1 MAAEIVL
8 IDPQDFSSQNY
19 EGQDINLIST
29 FEINTFLSTS
39 SYVELFVYDNNQ
51 NILSS
56 NYNFTQYTVLNNGQ
70 SPGSNNDL
78 FQIEINPE
86 NTLIYEG
93 YDQGQYNVYYN
104 FFNKQIGSELQK
116 LYISEISSDRT
127 EIRLNSTDLNNIDI
141 IEQTNNFVQLR
152 ENSPYFLDFYLNFGE
167 NQLAIANNIQLDN
180 QDPTNPTIL
189 IKLYEALP
197 SEFDQ
202 NSLLWVVTL
211 LEEPIAYQVTFQDI
225 PIIIADTVPLNGPNF
240 NIAIK
245 DQINNSTVDYN
256 YVDLTST
263 SLTSSF
269 NQLSSL
275 LEEKEIDINID
286 YTNFNNFVHFSSA
299 QVRLENFYYKISLL
313 EDYSSSIA
321 ILNNTTNNN
330 PSASLAVYENK
341 INNVITNFDNYEY
354 YLYYSSGSWTW
365 PKINPQI
372 PYNLYPINS
381 PEVLNWL
388 GSTNE
393 YSPYYGGIILSASNF
408 DNRNPNNLYY
418 SIPEYLRDDPSNNQY
433 QKFVEMVGQ
442 FYDNIWV
449 YYKDV
454 TEKYNAD
461 NRLEYGISKDIV
473 ADAIRDFGVKLYQNN
488 FSINDLYTAFI
499 GLTPQGGL
507 FPFPNI
513 TGSLPTPTG
522 FEYVDTLISASNDYI
537 PLDDVNKSL
546 YKRIYHN
553 LPYLLKA
560 KGTLPGL
567 RTLITSYGIP
577 DTVLRI
583 NEYGGKDKSNTNDW
597 DYWENNFNYTFYT
610 TASNFISTPWTPIN
624 TSWDTIDGV
633 ADSVS
638 FRFKTDGLPF
648 DSASIAHQSLW
659 NVNGTNLHLV
669 LRYEGTGYNTNFPT
683 PNNPLGL
690 PYSGSIIDPY
700 YQYAYLDFYPSYN
713 NDPTIS
719 ASIYLPFYDGGWWS
733 VMVNRSPEIA
743 GNSDFTLYAGN
754 KIYEGGDNGTALG
767 FYATSSVNANTIE
780 WTGPGT
786 SYFAR
791 GGITINN
798 NPYTWFSGSLQE
810 IRYFTSPL
818 SESVFKDYI
827 MNPHSTEG
835 NSLNSSPD
843 ELIFRAS
850 LGGELYTGSV
860 SIHPKVTGSWVATS
874 SFTLNSNFGF
884 DKTPVFIPNKEY
896 FFYDQPA
903 VGIKNAV
910 SDKIRIEDNIYPS
923 GSTLSP
929 FRSLAQNL
937 AISQSYT
944 ANTNLLE
951 VAFSPQD
958 EINQDIMDQ
967 IGYFNIGEF
976 IGDPRLRSSS
986 ATSYPALDNLRNEY
1000 FEKYIKNYDLNDYIR
1015 LIKFF
1020 DNSLFKMIKDFVPA
1034 RTSLASGVV
1043 IKQHLLERNKYPQP
1057 QVNSYSTI
1065 AYQTS
1070 GSNPPSGSGS
1080 TNNIPFTFQDISVSG
1095 TIAPQW
1101 NDYNPGTIENFSG
1114 GTGGTFEMF
1123 NGVSTS
1129 PYGPNGTG
1137 PLNIFFITQSWN
1149 EGIVTPLGIANTLH
1163 NAQDEFY
1170 DGEFSGS
1177 VLTVNTQSLHQPY
1190 PLNNIASYYRQV
1202 HYYGTGSDES
1212 NIFESLFLNNTTA
1225 PQNGEI
1231 LFYNEPAILFG
1242 VPSYQLFNT
1251 KYLKIA
1257 RIDCSGS
1264 NNTNVLENID
1274 KAFIFN
1280 NIVGQYIEYELTV
1293 LNEQTTYYLYEA
1305 IPRSY
1310 TPSLW
1315 PNQILNY
1322 RVSASNI
1329 SPQTIAPGIFPT
1341 TLTLWG
1347 SVSGNTLNYF
1357 NPSTGIHNLGN
1368 TPNTQLLVTG
1378 SAVISGSS
1386 GRLYLNLQRQGN
1398 TSTITSAN
1406 YTSETPITISSTY
1419 YGLQGDLLYL
1429 AATRGGVSGITVVKS
1444 GSFLLTQSRALSSS
1458 NCIPVI
1464 FEPYV
1469 TDFNYYYSDNNPIMN
1484 NINEERLSSF
1494 FEKVEYYPGITTPTN
1509 FNLIISGSAA
1519 KANVQDSNYSS
1530 KRIINPR
1537 YNGVKS
1543 TSQLLNTWSPP
1554 DTISGYKDSGTY
1566 GKTPT
1571 AQSLKTAVAYCDWIG
1586 GWPPDRMNA
1595 SAIHI
1600 QYLIKADG
1608 TIIIPDISE
1617 NSLYENKGNFES
1629 GERIIISSHTIASG
1643 QPIQY
1648 RDVIRGG
1655 TRIEPILYTQLGSA
1669 PNATWNTTMS
1679 FEDFIPSNTGA
1690 TGDYSAFYSINSS
1703 TAVVIPNNIETIIPI
1718 NNVIYGAPIAVGNSY
1733 EVTSQAILDGVDLT
1747 FKSNNSIYSSFGSN
1761 TVAVTA
1767 VLKIYK
1773 NSISPSNQ
1781 LASNTAQWTYNPIT
1795 QPAFI
1800 PTLLNKQVT
1809 VPAANLVIGD
1819 KYFATLK
1826 VSYQNTPGG
1835 NVGIFS
1841 NFKISQYPAYSTPV
1855 TSSGYNSI
1863 WAYYNTANYPNVIT
1877 SSNSTLVQLY
1887 DDLNTKMSDITGSGF
1902 NPITLPWSIQYGDEF
1917 RFEGREDFTYQV
1929 GKIFGPEDS
1938 GSGRLSQTGSI
1949 EVHFDYNLP
1958 VSASPLLFNLDHFLI
1973 RRYVDDPAQIIM
1985 EGFKPVNS
1993 AGPFIVRPEYIVP
2006 ELDKSVDEFILDLT
2020 QKGLL

>member
-408 DNRNPNNLYY
+408 DNGNPNNLYY

-1095 TIAPQW
+1095 TITPQW

-1163 NAQDEFY
+1163 DAQDEFY

-1274 KAFIFN
+1274 KALIFN
-1280 NIVGQYIEYELTV
+1280 DIAGQYVEYELTV

-1398 TSTITSAN
+1398 TSTLTSAT
-1406 YTSETPITISSTY
+1406 YTSETPVTISSTY
-1419 YGLQGDLLYL
+1419 YGLQGDSLYL

-1444 GSFLLTQSRALSSS
+1444 GSFLLTQSRAISSS
-1458 NCIPVI
+1458 NCAPVI

-1469 TDFNYYYSDNNPIMN
+1469 TTFDYYYSDNNPTMN
-1484 NINEERLSSF
+1484 NINEERLSSL

-1509 FNLIISGSAA
+1509 FALIISGSAA
-1519 KANVQDSNYSS
+1519 KAPVQDSNYTS
-1530 KRIINPR
+1530 KRVINPR

-1543 TSQLLNTWSPP
+1543 TSQLLNQWTPG
-1554 DTISGYKDSGTY
+1554 DTGTY

-1586 GWPPDRMNA
+1586 GWPPDRENA

-1600 QYLIKADG
+1600 QYLIKSDG
-1608 TIIIPDISE
+1608 TIVIPDVSE
-1617 NSLYENKGNFES
+1617 NSLFENKGNFES
-1629 GERIIISSHTIASG
+1629 GERLIISSKTISSG
-1643 QPIQY
+1643 QPTQY
-1648 RDVIRGG
+1648 RNIIRGG
-1655 TRIEPILYTQLGSA
+1655 SRIEPILYTQFGQS
-1669 PNATWNTTMS
+1669 PNISWNTTMS
-1679 FEDFIPSNTGA
+1679 FANFTPSPISASADYQALLWKPFDPATYPSTGA
-1690 TGDYSAFYSINSS
+1690 INAILF
-1703 TAVVIPNNIETIIPI
+1703 T
-1718 NNVIYGAPIAVGNSY
+1718 NVIYGSSYFNAGGYQVPLGAVQDNVS
-1733 EVTSQAILDGVDLT
+1733 LT
-1747 FKSNNSIYSSFGSN
+1747 FSGKARLQFAQLNPFNAFGN
-1761 TVAVTA
+1761 INYTVR
-1767 VLKIYK
+1767 LYIYK
-1773 NSISPSNQ
+1773 NGSIISYSN
-1781 LASNTAQWTYNPIT
+1781 AIT
-1795 QPAFI
+1795 QNFNPNLTYDFNINYTVLSNLSAGDI
-1800 PTLLNKQVT
+1800 YTLAVQVT
-1809 VPAANLVIGD
+1809 DFVPFVNGSYKLIGCQ
-1819 KYFATLK
+1819 L
-1826 VSYQNTPGG
+1826 
-1835 NVGIFS
+1835 
-1841 NFKISQYPAYSTPV
+1841 KISQNPIYIPPTPITTGV
-1855 TSSGYNSI
+1855 NSI
-1863 WAYYNTANYPNVIT
+1863 WAYYDSSSYPYVIT
-1877 SSNSTLVQLY
+1877 SSVPELVQLY
-1887 DDLNTKMSDITGSGF
+1887 GNPDTKMDDIVGSGF
-1902 NPITLPWSIQYGDEF
+1902 NPILLPWSIEYGDEF
-1917 RFEGREDFTYQV
+1917 RFEGREELVYQV
-1929 GKIFGPEDS
+1929 GKIFGPAEGS
-1938 GSGRLSQTGSI
+1938 GSGRLTQTGSI
-1949 EVHFDYNLP
+1949 EVHFNYNLP
-1958 VSASPLLFNLDHFLI
+1958 VSASSSNFNLDHFVI
-1973 RRYVDDPAQIIM
+1973 RRYIDDPAQVLM
-1985 EGFKPVNS
+1985 EGFAPINS
-1993 AGPFIVRPEYIVP
+1993 QGPYIVRPEYVVP